1 MHRLGRL
8 GIVCPSTHLWT
19 RHATLQVPSGVHRRN
34 QMTKPVLWKMEVAMR
49 FKARQ
54 CLSLF
59 FSLFLFSCLPVF
71 AQSNA
76 ESRAQLFI
84 RYEHGASPNR
94 IGEDL
99 LTLTQS
105 VRSE

>member
-1 MHRLGRL
+1 
-8 GIVCPSTHLWT
+8 
-19 RHATLQVPSGVHRRN
+19 
-34 QMTKPVLWKMEVAMR
+34 MEVAMR

-54 CLSLF
+54 CLSMF
-59 FSLFLFSCLPVF
+59 FSLFLFSCLRVF

-76 ESRAQLFI
+76 ESRAHLFI

-105 VRSE
+105 VRSEARAKIAVRVCSREPMLFALATASADPLLISDRLVNA